1 MTGAAGRHL
10 ILSVDQS
17 TSATKAIV
25 FDESAAIVAQSS
37 VEHRQYYPR
46 AGWVE
51 HDPEELYANTVT
63 AIRKAAAALGADL
76 PAVGALAITNQRET
90 VIVWDRVTGKPIH
103 NAVVWQCQRGVDF
116 CNRLREAGHAD
127 LVKERSGLPVDPY
140 FSGSKI
146 RWILDNVSDADRRA
160 REGRLAFG
168 TVDSWLLWR
177 LTGGQV
183 HATDPTN
190 ASRTMLMN
198 LRTLDWDDSLLA
210 LFGIPRSM
218 APRIERSNRIFGRTT
233 VEGIFS
239 GLPVTGI
246 LGDSH
251 AAFFAQRCFERGQ
264 AKATYGTGTSLM
276 MNIGAEPLPAGR
288 SVVTSVGW
296 AIDGRVDYVFEGNIH
311 STGDTI
317 KWLRDGLGL
326 LANVGESEDLARSV
340 SDNNGVYLVP
350 AFSGLGAPY
359 WDNRAR
365 AAITGMARNT
375 TRAHIV
381 RAALEGI
388 AYQVRD
394 LASAMEAEAGVSLTE
409 LRIDGGA
416 SRNEFLAQFQA
427 DILDVPVARSS
438 QPEASARGAAMMAG
452 LATGLHKDLAAIAA
466 LGQDAMVYRSAMT
479 GETRSRLISGWRDAV
494 NRTLCRPQES

>member
-1 MTGAAGRHL
+1 VTSAGGQRL

-25 FDESAAIVAQSS
+25 FDESATIVAQSS
-37 VEHRQYYPR
+37 IEHRQYYPR

-63 AIRKAAAALGADL
+63 AARKVAAALGPDL
-76 PAVGALAITNQRET
+76 PAVAALAITNQRET
-90 VIVWDRVTGKPIH
+90 AIVWDRATGKPIC
-103 NAVVWQCQRGVDF
+103 NAVVWQCQRGADF
-116 CNRLREAGHAD
+116 CNRLKEGGHAD
-127 LVKERSGLPVDPY
+127 HVKATSGLPVDPY
-140 FSGSKI
+140 FSASKI
-146 RWILDNVSDADRRA
+146 RWILDNIPGAVRAA

-168 TVDSWLLWR
+168 TVDSWLLWK

-210 LFGIPRSM
+210 LFGIPRAM
-218 APRIERSNRIFGRTT
+218 APRIERSNHVFGNTT
-233 VEGIFS
+233 VEGIFGS
-239 GLPVTGI
+239 LPVIGI

-251 AAFFAQRCFERGQ
+251 AALFAQCCFERGQ

-276 MNIGAEPLPAGR
+276 MNIGSEPLHAGQ
-288 SVVTSVGW
+288 SVATSVGW

-317 KWLRDGLGL
+317 KWLCDGLGL
-326 LANVGESEDLARSV
+326 LANVAESESLARSV

-359 WDNRAR
+359 WDNSAR
-365 AAITGMARNT
+365 AAIVGMARNT
-375 TRAHIV
+375 TRAHIA

-394 LASAMEAEAGVSLTE
+394 LVRAMEAEARVPLME

-416 SRNEFLAQFQA
+416 SKNRFLVQFQA
-427 DILDVPVARSS
+427 DILNVPVVRSAQS
-438 QPEASARGAAMMAG
+438 DASALGVAMMAG
-452 LATGLHKDLAAIAA
+452 LATGVHKDLSALAA
-466 LGQDAMVYRSAMT
+466 LRKGAEIYRSAMDP
-479 GETRSRLISGWRDAV
+479 ETRSRLISGWRDAV
-494 NRTLCRPQES
+494 SRTLYRTGA